1 MTHRA
6 GQISARIVEILAAS
20 SDLGLPNNFADRTLS
35 LLEELGEVPCT
46 TTNEGADNPIS
57 DEGNDNVAFIDS
69 QIDFEITGYAVGA
82 DEPTVKAELRRQRR
96 YIHAALMADATLGLA
111 FVVAC
116 KYQGAEKATLNGNG
130 EVMAGSLTSNWRVH
144 YRMNFLDPGD

>member
-6 GQISARIVEILAAS
+6 GQITARIVAILSAS
-20 SDLGLPNNFADRTLS
+20 TDLAITNNYADRTLS
-35 LLEELGEVPCT
+35 LLEDIGEVPCT
-46 TTNEGADNPIS
+46 TTNEGSDTPIS

-69 QIDFEITGYAVGA
+69 QIEFDITGYATGA

-96 YIHAALMADATLGLA
+96 YIHAALMADPTLGLA
-111 FVVAC
+111 FVIAC
-116 KYQGAEKATLNGNG
+116 KYQGAEAAELNGNG
-130 EVMAGSLTSNWRVH
+130 EVMAGSLTSKWRVH